1 MPGRGRGYGRAFM
14 RNYPEYGFLLPGGL
28 YGLINLVFLFLI
40 LYVLFK
46 LLLVAAGYVIA
57 LAVLYLLWVALRHG
71 L

>member
-14 RNYPEYGFLLPGGL
+14 RNYPGYRFLLPGGL

-57 LAVLYLLWVALRHG
+57 LAVLYLLWAALRRG